1 MPPYQEQIVNQLL
14 ERGLDVFDIKDVRA
28 LFPEI
33 GNELNK
39 TMKRLTDKGWIV
51 PIYRGLYF
59 LGPIFLQAPPNE
71 YQILIKIIGDTP
83 YYVTYYTTLR
93 RYASIQQP
101 INRLYVATLA
111 KSRVIRLPAQIGMN
125 IQLVKVKERKLFGFK
140 EEWVNPRFPKIPF
153 ADVCKTVVDCLEMPK
168 YCGGVQ
174 EVYKLIG
181 KRYRELNYKF
191 LQNYLE
197 KQNNDAARRRAAFLV
212 ALAGEN
218 VGRSGAAEAF
228 VKRNQKIRTNNYV
241 RLDPNHEFLRGA
253 YDNLLGLNINV
264 DVSAFKI

>member
-1 MPPYQEQIVNQLL
+1 MTAQQEQIINQLI
-14 ERGLDVFDIKDVRA
+14 ERGLEVFDIEDVRA
-28 LFPEI
+28 LFPKM

-71 YQILIKIIGDTP
+71 YQILTKIIGDTP

-93 RYASIQQP
+93 RYALIQQP
-101 INRLYVATLA
+101 INRLYVATLG
-111 KSRVIRLPAQIGMN
+111 KSRAIELPAQIGMN
-125 IQLVKVKERKLFGFK
+125 ILLVKVKERKIFGFK
-140 EEWVNPRFPKIPF
+140 QEWINPKFPKIPF
-153 ADVCKTVVDCLEMPK
+153 ADVHKTIVDCLEMPK

-174 EVYKLIG
+174 EVYKLVG
-181 KRYRELNYKF
+181 KRYKELNYKI

-218 VGRSGAAEAF
+218 IGRSRAAEAF
-228 VKRNQKIRTNNYV
+228 VKRNRKINTNNYV
-241 RLDPNHEFLRGA
+241 RLDPNHKFRKGE
-253 YDNLLGLNINV
+253 YDKPLGLNINV
-264 DVSAFKI
+264 DLSAFKL

>member
-1 MPPYQEQIVNQLL
+1 MAQQEQIINQLI
-14 ERGLDVFDIKDVRA
+14 ERGLEVFDIEDVRT
-28 LFPEI
+28 LFPKM
-33 GNELNK
+33 GSELNK

-71 YQILIKIIGDTP
+71 YQILTKIIGDTP

-93 RYASIQQP
+93 RYALIQQP

-111 KSRVIRLPAQIGMN
+111 KSRAIELPAQIGMN
-125 IQLVKVKERKLFGFK
+125 ILLVKVKERKLFGFK
-140 EEWVNPRFPKIPF
+140 KEWINPKFPKIPF
-153 ADVCKTVVDCLEMPK
+153 ADVHKTIVDCLEMPK

-174 EVYKLIG
+174 EVYKLVG
-181 KRYRELNYKF
+181 KRYKELNYKI

-212 ALAGEN
+212 SLAGEMI
-218 VGRSGAAEAF
+218 GESRAAEAF
-228 VKRNQKIRTNNYV
+228 VKRNQKIKTNNYV
-241 RLDPNHEFLRGA
+241 RLDPNHPFRKGD
-253 YDNLLGLNINV
+253 YHKPLGLNINV
-264 DVSAFKI
+264 DLSAFKL